1 MDETPLQ
8 PEPGAPYPCLSP
20 PGSVLSG
27 FGSACLLPGLTDKAI
42 CCQGSA
48 PLVLLNVL
56 ATQDHDTLPQTPL
69 KMQLFQP
76 REPAF
81 QPQVFVQILLSYSDC
96 RSTTRPWATL
106 LSLARDPLLLQTL
119 LP

>member
-1 MDETPLQ
+1 MRR
-8 PEPGAPYPCLSP
+8 PYSLNPVPPTHVCPCQAQRCLAL
-20 PGSVLSG
+20 GVL
-27 FGSACLLPGLTDKAI
+27 ACFPGLTDKAI

-81 QPQVFVQILLSYSDC
+81 QPQVLVQLLLSYSDC